1 MNNKIKYNLKHS
13 FFCLMFVYDIIILLV
28 LILVFFNTFVLSNY
42 EATKAYEHNYGA
54 IEVTTFYWRSSIHYA
69 FDLIIRALL
78 FLTGLYFAIKE
89 RKKRIYISY
98 ICLALPYLIM
108 RILDET
114 INYLVVNNI
123 L

>member
-1 MNNKIKYNLKHS
+1 MNAKIKYHLKHL
-13 FFCLMFVYDIIILLV
+13 FLYLMFVYDIIILLV

-42 EATKAYEHNYGA
+42 EATKAYEHNYEA
-54 IEVTTFYWRSSIHYA
+54 VKTTAFYWRSSIHYA

-78 FLTGLYFAIKE
+78 FLTGLYFTIKE

-108 RILDET
+108 RILDEVV
-114 INYLVVNNI
+114 NYLVVNNI